1 VTLAAP
7 IRGDNAVTGHGQKS
21 APGLDRV
28 QALVS
33 GDLERVNQAI
43 LSRMDSDV
51 PLIPKLAGHIVAA
64 GGKRLRPVLT
74 LACAKLCDYD
84 GDRHV
89 KLAAC
94 VEFIHTATLLH
105 DDVVDES
112 DLRRGLP
119 TANAVWDNKASVLV
133 GDFLFS
139 RAFQFMVEDG
149 SLKVLDT
156 LSAASAAIAEGEVH
170 QLMTANNI
178 STTEEAYLQ
187 VVEGKTARLFEAA
200 AQVGAIVADRPAED
214 EENLAAYGRNLG
226 IAFQLI
232 DDVLD
237 YSAHEATLGKE
248 IGDDFRDGKITL
260 PIILAY
266 RRGDETEQAFWR
278 RSMEEQDTSDG
289 DLGKAIDL
297 LRKHGALTETVERAR
312 HYAKIALRAL
322 NGFPQ
327 NEARDALADL
337 VAFAVDRPY

>member
-1 VTLAAP
+1 MTVAAP
-7 IRGDNAVTGHGQKS
+7 VRGDNAV
-21 APGLDRV
+21 PGLDRV

-33 GDLERVNQAI
+33 DDLERVNQAI

-84 GDRHV
+84 GDRHI

-119 TANAVWDNKASVLV
+119 TANSVWDNKASVLV

-139 RAFQFMVEDG
+139 RSFQFMVADG
-149 SLKVLDT
+149 SLKVLET
-156 LSAASAAIAEGEVH
+156 LSAASAAIAEGEVQ

-187 VVEGKTARLFEAA
+187 VIEGKTARLFEAA
-200 AQVGAIVADRPAED
+200 AQVGAIVADRSAED
-214 EENLAAYGRNLG
+214 EKNLAAYGRNLG

-260 PIILAY
+260 PVILAY

-278 RSMEEQDTSDG
+278 RSMEVQDTGDG
-289 DLGKAIDL
+289 DLEKAIDL

-322 NGFPQ
+322 DGFPQ
-327 NEARDALADL
+327 NEARDALSDL

>member
-1 VTLAAP
+1 MTLAAP

-33 GDLERVNQAI
+33 ADLERVNEAI

-214 EENLAAYGRNLG
+214 EVNLAAYGRNLG